1 MKDPLGE
8 GGGGGG
14 GGGGGANWGR
24 SIAGKTGCGK
34 KIGKKYYYANPHE
47 KSVQV
52 HVMDLKDALLQL
64 FSKKTF

>member
-14 GGGGGANWGR
+14 EEGGGANWGR

-34 KIGKKYYYANPHE
+34 KFGKKYYYANPHE
-47 KSVQV
+47 KKCTSTCNG
-52 HVMDLKDALLQL
+52 
-64 FSKKTF
+64 F